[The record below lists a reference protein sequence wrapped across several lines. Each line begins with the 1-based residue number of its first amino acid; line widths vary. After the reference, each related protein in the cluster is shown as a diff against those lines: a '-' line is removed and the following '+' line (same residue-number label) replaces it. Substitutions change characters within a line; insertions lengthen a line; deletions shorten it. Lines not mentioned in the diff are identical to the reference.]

1 MELDMWYGTKWR
13 RAEDTK
19 ATNANAVL
27 YLFKKHIVSSVLR
40 AFPSEKGLSLRDKEA
55 SALANV
61 KKCISKAGSINQY
74 FKSLPKTESKRYKG
88 QDREQKRD

>member
-1 MELDMWYGTKWR
+1 MEPKWR
-13 RAEDTK
+13 RVEDTK

-55 SALANV
+55 SALSIQKMHIQNRFHQSV
-61 KKCISKAGSINQY
+61 KEKSFPTRLHQFIHKRKA
-74 FKSLPKTESKRYKG
+74 
-88 QDREQKRD
+88 